1 MDPINAEK
9 LLLEVV
15 QTHRLFRTAGQAE
28 GRDKISGTKAGVLH
42 CLTQHDAR
50 LSDIAQQLTV
60 SISVVSRAVES
71 LEHGGLVERRSDVAD
86 GRAYLISLT
95 AHGKAEL
102 TRRHR
107 YFAER
112 FADVLQG
119 WTPDDVE
126 QTVTVLQRLNTH
138 LGQLADALDSD
149 KEGTARL

>member
-1 MDPINAEK
+1 VDPIDAEK

-15 QTHRLFRTAGQAE
+15 QTHRLFRTAGQAQ
-28 GRDKISGTKAGVLH
+28 GREKISGTKVGVLH

-71 LEHGGLVERRSDVAD
+71 LEHSGLVKRRTDAAD

-95 AHGKAEL
+95 AEGRAEL

-119 WTPDDVE
+119 WTLDEVE
-126 QTVTVLQRLNTH
+126 QTVTVLQRLNTY
-138 LGQLADALDSD
+138 LSQLADVLDSD
-149 KEGTARL
+149 KEGTAQL